1 MHGSAAGGYPA
12 PMFGEFIS
20 VQRMPLTLVT
30 DRLIIQ
36 GTVLMRIRRLIDL
49 LNEPDARHI
58 VLQDATFMEVGSRRV
73 VASAAAAQV
82 QLADIL
88 FAHSSGPVDSAS
100 TMRMP
105 KQPVKATLLLPPY
118 TVEGQIHLPYE
129 TELRVALEAYE
140 DRFVPVTT
148 ARYWAYSVTEL
159 PVSVDLLAVNHDRA
173 HVSIA
178 AGVHWGGETGPAE
191 SEGSQN
197 PW

>member
-1 MHGSAAGGYPA
+1 MRGSSAGGYSA
-12 PMFGEFIS
+12 AVFGSFNP
-20 VQRMPLTLVT
+20 VQQLPLTLVT

-36 GTVLMRIRRLIDL
+36 GTVLMRVRRLIDL
-49 LNEPDARHI
+49 LNEPDTSHI
-58 VLQDATFMEVGSRRV
+58 VLQDAIFMEVGSRRI

-118 TVEGQIHLPYE
+118 TVEGQIYLPYE
-129 TELRVALEAYE
+129 TELRIALEAYE
-140 DRFVPVTT
+140 DRFVPVTS
-148 ARYWAYSVTEL
+148 ARYWAYSVAEL
-159 PVSVDLLAVNHDRA
+159 PISVELLAVNHARA